1 MDMDRNLNQSF
12 NGSVNA
18 TSGFTPTGELQSPNM
33 SAWATTFPSLQ
44 LNQLTR
50 EQLIQLQQLNQQEI
64 QRLNTQLSGLSVTD
78 NGTAYLDAYLNHTPT
93 PATLPGHVPAP
104 VTFPAHSDPYYV
116 ANVQEASVLNTN
128 INPIHYQSVGS
139 PTSPTVPLNISL
151 NGSYSNSVGHN
162 PILASLQSPVAYPSS
177 SVGLNTRL
185 PNQTYAQV
193 NPHNMPLN
201 GSARIN
207 VIVPNSLPISRR
219 PGEAEVQPAQPS
231 PAQASYSSSSYS
243 SSPHDSPLSTPRTQV
258 SNADVM
264 GSPRFAD
271 ITESPRVYGSRPRQ
285 QVSSPP
291 TALPSGHVSDKSS
304 TTSSIPSSPASLG
317 HAPFSND
324 GNWSDSS
331 GPKSPGHVSNG
342 DLARSP
348 TTPIVNK
355 PLHMQTRYPQDKCY
369 KCMKKVYPME
379 KLGPVRAVVYH
390 KGCFRC
396 KECQTILTMKSF
408 FHNQGDAYDLHV
420 YCKSH
425 QPVTPDKGPKLGSD
439 SLEIKAALNAPKQG
453 KVIPESERT
462 PVHKYSYDATSRE
475 IEHARRA
482 PVADLQSANKV
493 RNKAWTKS
501 KREHEHMPPPDVV
514 RHDEPVPEYDP
525 ESYTRLKVETNPD
538 YR

>member
-1 MDMDRNLNQSF
+1 MDMNRNLNQGF

-18 TSGFTPTGELQSPNM
+18 TSGFTSTGELQSPNM
-33 SAWATTFPSLQ
+33 ATWASTFPNLQ

-64 QRLNTQLSGLSVTD
+64 QRLNAQLSSLAVTD
-78 NGTAYLDAYLNHTPT
+78 NGTAYLDAYLNHTPA
-93 PATLPGHVPAP
+93 PATLPGQAP
-104 VTFPAHSDPYYV
+104 VPFVAQSDPYYV
-116 ANVQEASVLNTN
+116 GNVQEAPVLNAN
-128 INPIHYQSVGS
+128 INPVNYQSVGS
-139 PTSPTVPLNISL
+139 PLSPTVPLNISL
-151 NGSYSNSVGHN
+151 NGSFSNSLGPN
-162 PILASLQSPVAYPSS
+162 PILANLQSPVAYPSS

-185 PNQTYAQV
+185 PNQTQAQV

-207 VIVPNSLPISRR
+207 VIVPNSLPLGRR
-219 PGEAEVQPAQPS
+219 PGEEPAQPS

-243 SSPHDSPLSTPRTQV
+243 SSPLDSPLTTPRTQV
-258 SNADVM
+258 NNPDVTD
-264 GSPRFAD
+264 SPRFHAQ
-271 ITESPRVYGSRPRQ
+271 RPRQ
-285 QVSSPP
+285 QISSPP
-291 TALPSGHVSDKSS
+291 IAQPPSGHVSDKSS

-317 HAPFSND
+317 QAPFIND

-331 GPKSPGHVSNG
+331 GPKSPGQASNG

-355 PLHMQTRYPQDKCY
+355 PLQMQTRYPQDKCY

-379 KLGPVRAVVYH
+379 KIGPVRDVVYH

-408 FHNQGDAYDLHV
+408 FHNQGDTYDLHV

-425 QPVTPDKGPKLGSD
+425 QPLTQDKGPKLDSD
-439 SLEIKAALNAPKQG
+439 SFEIKGALKAPKQG

-475 IEHARRA
+475 IEQARKA
-482 PVADLQSANKV
+482 PVMDLQAGNKV
-493 RNKAWTKS
+493 RNKAWSKS

-525 ESYTRLKVETNPD
+525 VSYTRLKVETNPD

>member
-1 MDMDRNLNQSF
+1 MNRNLNQSF
-12 NGSVNA
+12 NGSANA
-18 TSGFTPTGELQSPNM
+18 TSGFTSTGELQSPNM
-33 SAWATTFPSLQ
+33 ATWSSAFPNLQ

-64 QRLNTQLSGLSVTD
+64 ERLNAQLSSVAVTD
-78 NGTAYLDAYLNHTPT
+78 NGTTYLDAYLNQTQT
-93 PATLPGHVPAP
+93 SATLAAPP
-104 VTFPAHSDPYYV
+104 VTFPAPANPYGI
-116 ANVQEASVLNTN
+116 ANVQATPVLSPG
-128 INPIHYQSVGS
+128 INPVHYQNVGS
-139 PTSPTVPLNISL
+139 PISPTVPLNVSL
-151 NGSYSNSVGHN
+151 NGSLSNSVGPN

-177 SVGLNTRL
+177 SVGLTTRL
-185 PNQTYAQV
+185 PNQTQAQV
-193 NPHNMPLN
+193 NPYNMPLN

-207 VIVPNSLPISRR
+207 VIVPNSLPLSRR
-219 PGEAEVQPAQPS
+219 PGETELHPAQPS
-231 PAQASYSSSSYS
+231 PVQASYSSSSYS
-243 SSPHDSPLSTPRTQV
+243 SSPHDSPLTTPRLQT

-264 GSPRFAD
+264 
-271 ITESPRVYGSRPRQ
+271 ESPKFYGSRPRQ
-285 QVSSPP
+285 QISSPP
-291 TALPSGHVSDKSS
+291 TSLPSGHVSDKSS

-317 HAPFSND
+317 QAPFSND

-331 GPKSPGHVSNG
+331 GPKSPGQASNG

-355 PLHMQTRYPQDKCY
+355 PLQRQTRYPQDKCY

-379 KLGPVRAVVYH
+379 KLGPVRDVVYH

-396 KECQTILTMKSF
+396 KECQTMLTIKNF
-408 FHNQGDAYDLHV
+408 FHNQGDSYDLHV

-425 QPVTPDKGPKLGSD
+425 QPTTMDKGPKLDSA
-439 SLEIKAALNAPKQG
+439 SLEIKAAMNAPKQT

-462 PVHKYSYDATSRE
+462 PVHKYSYDVTSRE
-475 IEHARRA
+475 IEHARKA
-482 PVADLQSANKV
+482 PVTDLQAANKV